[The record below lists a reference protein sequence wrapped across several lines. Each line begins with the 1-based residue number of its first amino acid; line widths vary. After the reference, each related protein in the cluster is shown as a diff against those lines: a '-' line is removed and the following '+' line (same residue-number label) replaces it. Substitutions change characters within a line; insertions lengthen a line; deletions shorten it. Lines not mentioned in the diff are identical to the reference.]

1 MELAATVRVSALAG
15 NPDDVVL
22 DRHVEDGQVVESR
35 AGNGGPVAQLE
46 TGVVPGAADG
56 LTDQNALGEWRA
68 IVRAFPTDCKPVR
81 LDVNQQNLLAKSVAR
96 HELTWMDAAQR
107 HAFREIRPRQFFR
120 LVAHYY

>member
-35 AGNGGPVAQLE
+35 AGDGGAVSQLE
-46 TGVVPGAADG
+46 TRVVPGTPDC
-56 LTDQNALGEWRA
+56 LSDENSISERRA
-68 IVRAFPTDCKPVR
+68 VMRAFTTDSKPVR